1 MYIIYIY
8 NNNPSVLDK
17 YNSSSFFVKGKEK
30 VIIRTTLVQ
39 TWEYNGIDFSL

>member
-17 YNSSSFFVKGKEK
+17 YNSSSFFVKRKRKGNYSHNARSN
-30 VIIRTTLVQ
+30 V
-39 TWEYNGIDFSL
+39 GI